1 VANIK
6 SQIKRNRQNEVR
18 RQRNRTV
25 TSELKTLEKAVE
37 SAVEAGEDAS
47 DVLRAAQKR
56 IDMAQTKGVLHKNT
70 ASRRKSR
77 LARLVSRGN

>member
-1 VANIK
+1 MANIK

-56 IDMAQTKGVLHKNT
+56 IDMALTKGVLHKNT
-70 ASRRKSR
+70 AARRKSR